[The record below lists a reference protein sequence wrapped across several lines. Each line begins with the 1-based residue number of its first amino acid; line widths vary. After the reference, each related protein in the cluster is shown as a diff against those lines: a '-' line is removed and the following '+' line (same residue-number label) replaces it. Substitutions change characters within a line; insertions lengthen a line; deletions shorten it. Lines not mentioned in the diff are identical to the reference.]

1 MIFLN
6 HRNRERQILNCWVSS
21 FVTLFSD
28 GVEELS
34 FNVMEGNLMS
44 VSAPTVG
51 NSRPWEA

>member
-1 MIFLN
+1 MSTCCDFS

-44 VSAPTVG
+44 V
-51 NSRPWEA
+51 